1 MYESKF
7 FRNSFCCY
15 LNYFLYLCT
24 WIVQLDRN
32 CRFKTSSFVITES
45 AAYAALSVVKS
56 IMTYLY
62 ESGLWVGRQSRHNGR
77 RLSTLCLR
85 HTEIFQNYQYQSLEY
100 GPTVDVPGVIISI
113 PWRPCKHELCP
124 FGCS

>member
-1 MYESKF
+1 MYESKYF
-7 FRNSFCCY
+7 PNSFYCY

-24 WIVQLDRN
+24 WIVPLDRN
-32 CRFKTSSFVITES
+32 CRFKTSSFVITGS
-45 AAYAALSVVKS
+45 AAYAVLSVVKS

-85 HTEIFQNYQYQSLEY
+85 HTEIFQKQSVSKSRIWS
-100 GPTVDVPGVIISI
+100 TVDVPGVIISI
-113 PWRPCKHELCP
+113 PWRPCKHELYP